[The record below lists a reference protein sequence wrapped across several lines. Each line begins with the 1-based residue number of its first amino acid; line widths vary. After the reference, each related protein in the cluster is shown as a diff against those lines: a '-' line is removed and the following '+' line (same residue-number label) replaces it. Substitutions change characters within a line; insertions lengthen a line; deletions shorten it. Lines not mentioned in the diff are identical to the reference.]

1 VSAFGIE
8 SLTPRKTTVLVA
20 TLVAGALLATHA
32 GGIEGALAPIVDGA
46 GKVPDHGGDQP
57 LGPTDGADL
66 PPTDLDRVKPGD
78 LAPDFTLED
87 QNGRPV
93 TLSGFRGQRPVVLV
107 FYRGHW

>member
-1 VSAFGIE
+1 MPIFGKALTSA
-8 SLTPRKTTVLVA
+8 LL
-20 TLVAGALLATHA
+20 AGALLAATHA
-32 GGIEGALAPIVDGA
+32 CGAEGEVTPGVHDV
-46 GKVPDHGGDQP
+46 GKVPDHDGDQL

-93 TLSGFRGQRPVVLV
+93 TLSGFRGHRPVVLV